1 MGFFTIST
9 GQVANQDGSTSF
21 EMGGGE
27 PMPDNTTVV
36 AAVSK
41 IGWKQPSDFYD
52 FDSIKAEW
60 DVLEPKEYA
69 GRKVYQTLKVC
80 DGKDSVSDKAKTM
93 LAVMDTICGGK
104 IMAKVAATGQA
115 PDDNILAQALI
126 NRPMMLTLG
135 LFDTKEAGKSGIN
148 WIKKVAPRV
157 RGGSAAAPTQTAAP
171 QTPVETPAQRQARL
185 RAERAAPVA
194 AATPQIEADDIDEE
208 IPF

>member
-1 MGFFTIST
+1 MGFFTMST
-9 GQVANQDGSTSF
+9 GQMANQDGNTSF
-21 EMGGGE
+21 EMGGND

-41 IGWKQPSDFYD
+41 IGWKKPSDFYD

-69 GRKVYQTLKVC
+69 GRKVFQTIKIF
-80 DGKDSVSDKAKTM
+80 DGKDSVADKAKTM

-135 LFDTKEAGKSGIN
+135 LFDTKEAGKTGIN

-157 RGGSAAAPTQTAAP
+157 RGGSTAAP
-171 QTPVETPAQRQARL
+171 AQSAAPQASAETPAQRQARL
-185 RAERAAPVA
+185 RAERAAPA
-194 AATPQIEADDIDEE
+194 AAPQAQVEDDIDEE